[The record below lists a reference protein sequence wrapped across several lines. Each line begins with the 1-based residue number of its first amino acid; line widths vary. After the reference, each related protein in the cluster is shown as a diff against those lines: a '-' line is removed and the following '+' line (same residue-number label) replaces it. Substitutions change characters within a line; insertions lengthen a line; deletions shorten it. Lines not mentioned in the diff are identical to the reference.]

1 MLHEFYFFNFP
12 QKKFFRNKEKNCP
25 RFFVSAATC
34 RESLEE
40 DKDSPLA
47 INRLIPSPLQTDQ
60 LEENSSRA
68 VTFQDRDA
76 RGFEA
81 QEEGSSKE
89 RLAQVPAAALQEEG
103 EEEGSKT
110 EEPSQPTD
118 KESTFVKLASSE
130 LDVILD
136 NCEESAH
143 KPQQQQH
150 NEFLKKFDI
159 ANNNNNNNTLKN
171 CDNTRQGVFLRELL
185 HGKLALAAAAAAVAH
200 RHRGPSDRFGPPFA
214 HIAPLP
220 AFHGAA
226 YPPPSFCSFPQ
237 GQLPRPYLYG
247 APHRSFPGPHRFPMM
262 EPTLLAKSNDY
273 ASSAAVRHNNNELKD
288 TSNTAV
294 AEAAMA
300 ATSAFMT
307 QLFKM
312 RQDMALNMSMDAG
325 SSASEREDADNELM
339 MDESG
344 KNNNEDD
351 LEEEEELEEAPMD
364 LQKAPR
370 RRTSTDD
377 DGRHSVGSDVDLN
390 GSDPRSPSSDAGLSV
405 SSSGKDASTKSARLE
420 HIVNSMRSSPHPAH
434 PNNAVP
440 IVNGCKKRKLY
451 QPVQHESRISA
462 LHAND
467 SHKDIEETDYKKK
480 RNDENEDPDMDL
492 RSAAS
497 LHRRE
502 KQSATDFTN
511 PLLNGPPPPPANLPP
526 ALQVHYMEMARRFIQ
541 EQQDKLTKEAITK
554 EILNDTINKNT
565 DIADRIAAISP
576 ELKGL
581 ADVLKSEIAASL
593 TVIIDSI
600 VGKFLHARRQGQQQQ
615 QQLHHQQQLQQQ
627 QQQQQ
632 HHHQRPHLPFGKPF
646 PMGDDLL
653 STGSVLPPPPALK
666 QQGHTPSGRAPQ
678 VRDRSTP
685 RVPGAAPLSI
695 SNTMLAPKMTNSIAS
710 STSTS
715 PFPLLPTLRQAPNS
729 VDIRDI
735 RERNNSDRASPY
747 GGSSPSPLSRGH
759 EDDLEEGLPSGEQDE
774 ALSLVV
780 TPKKRRHKVT
790 DTRITPRTMSRVLGG
805 DSPVDLHKQ
814 FGGGNGFFGLAK
826 TSDLLSARAVPG
838 MNAPPPPMFPGL
850 PPPGF
855 LPTSVAI
862 PNPTLAD
869 FAAFTSSFYSPP
881 NPSVTSSAPTTT
893 TPPVRDSGRKHMA
906 SPLSP
911 EKRHRDR
918 HRSSGGSDSP
928 LSHQSLLSRHT
939 AVDFAAQLRE
949 ERNKEA
955 EEFASSL
962 PYLSGKF
969 NLCFCVLIHLLIF

>member
-1 MLHEFYFFNFP
+1 
-12 QKKFFRNKEKNCP
+12 
-25 RFFVSAATC
+25 
-34 RESLEE
+34 
-40 DKDSPLA
+40 
-47 INRLIPSPLQTDQ
+47 
-60 LEENSSRA
+60 
-68 VTFQDRDA
+68 
-76 RGFEA
+76 
-81 QEEGSSKE
+81 
-89 RLAQVPAAALQEEG
+89 
-103 EEEGSKT
+103 
-110 EEPSQPTD
+110 
-118 KESTFVKLASSE
+118 
-130 LDVILD
+130 
-136 NCEESAH
+136 
-143 KPQQQQH
+143 
-150 NEFLKKFDI
+150 
-159 ANNNNNNNTLKN
+159 
-171 CDNTRQGVFLRELL
+171 
-185 HGKLALAAAAAAVAH
+185 
-200 RHRGPSDRFGPPFA
+200 
-214 HIAPLP
+214 
-220 AFHGAA
+220 
-226 YPPPSFCSFPQ
+226 
-237 GQLPRPYLYG
+237 
-247 APHRSFPGPHRFPMM
+247 MM
-262 EPTLLAKSNDY
+262 EPTLLAKSGDY

-288 TSNTAV
+288 SSNTAV

-339 MDESG
+339 MDEG
-344 KNNNEDD
+344 KNNNNDDED

-370 RRTSTDD
+370 HRTSTDD
-377 DGRHSVGSDVDLN
+377 DGRHSAQSDVDLN

-434 PNNAVP
+434 PNNAAP

-451 QPVQHESRISA
+451 QPVQHESRISSF
-462 LHAND
+462 LSND
-467 SHKDIEETDYKKK
+467 NNKDIEETDFKKK

-511 PLLNGPPPPPANLPP
+511 PLLNGPLPPPANLPP

-600 VGKFLHARRQGQQQQ
+600 VGKFLHQRRQGQQQQ
-615 QQLHHQQQLQQQ
+615 HQQQLQQQ
-627 QQQQQ
+627 QQHLQQQ
-632 HHHQRPHLPFGKPF
+632 QQLQQRQHLPLFGKSF
-646 PMGDDLL
+646 SIREDLL
-653 STGSVLPPPPALK
+653 SPGTQQLPPPPALK

-685 RVPGAAPLSI
+685 RVPGTAPLSI
-695 SNTMLAPKMTNSIAS
+695 TNTMLAPKVTNSIAS

-715 PFPLLPTLRQAPNS
+715 PFPLLPTLRAAPNS
-729 VDIRDI
+729 VDIKDI
-735 RERNNSDRASPY
+735 IERNNSDRASPY
-747 GGSSPSPLSRGH
+747 GGSSPSPLGRNH
-759 EDDLEEGLPSGEQDE
+759 DDDLEDGGLPSGEQDE

-814 FGGGNGFFGLAK
+814 FGAGNGFFGMPKSSA
-826 TSDLLSARAVPG
+826 DLLSARTVPG
-838 MNAPPPPMFPGL
+838 MNAPPPPLFPGM

-862 PNPTLAD
+862 PNPLAD

-881 NPSVTSSAPTTT
+881 NPAVTSSAPTTTT
-893 TPPVRDSGRKHMA
+893 TPPVRDSGRKSMA
-906 SPLSP
+906 SPMSP

-939 AVDFAAQLRE
+939 SSVDYAAQLRE

-955 EEFASSL
+955 EEFASSI
-962 PYLSGKF
+962 PYLSGK
-969 NLCFCVLIHLLIF
+969 

>member
-1 MLHEFYFFNFP
+1 
-12 QKKFFRNKEKNCP
+12 
-25 RFFVSAATC
+25 
-34 RESLEE
+34 
-40 DKDSPLA
+40 
-47 INRLIPSPLQTDQ
+47 
-60 LEENSSRA
+60 
-68 VTFQDRDA
+68 
-76 RGFEA
+76 
-81 QEEGSSKE
+81 
-89 RLAQVPAAALQEEG
+89 
-103 EEEGSKT
+103 
-110 EEPSQPTD
+110 
-118 KESTFVKLASSE
+118 
-130 LDVILD
+130 
-136 NCEESAH
+136 
-143 KPQQQQH
+143 
-150 NEFLKKFDI
+150 
-159 ANNNNNNNTLKN
+159 
-171 CDNTRQGVFLRELL
+171 
-185 HGKLALAAAAAAVAH
+185 
-200 RHRGPSDRFGPPFA
+200 
-214 HIAPLP
+214 
-220 AFHGAA
+220 
-226 YPPPSFCSFPQ
+226 
-237 GQLPRPYLYG
+237 
-247 APHRSFPGPHRFPMM
+247 
-262 EPTLLAKSNDY
+262 
-273 ASSAAVRHNNNELKD
+273 
-288 TSNTAV
+288 
-294 AEAAMA
+294 
-300 ATSAFMT
+300 
-307 QLFKM
+307 
-312 RQDMALNMSMDAG
+312 
-325 SSASEREDADNELM
+325 
-339 MDESG
+339 
-344 KNNNEDD
+344 
-351 LEEEEELEEAPMD
+351 LEEAPMD

-370 RRTSTDD
+370 HRTSTDE
-377 DGRHSVGSDVDLN
+377 DGRHSAASDVDLN

-434 PNNAVP
+434 PNNSAP

-451 QPVQHESRISA
+451 QPVQHESSRISA
-462 LHAND
+462 LLSND
-467 SHKDIEETDYKKK
+467 NNKGDIEEIDSKKK

-502 KQSATDFTN
+502 KLSATDFTN

-600 VGKFLHARRQGQQQQ
+600 VGKFLHAKRQGQQQF
-615 QQLHHQQQLQQQ
+615 HHQQQLQHQQ

-632 HHHQRPHLPFGKPF
+632 HQRAHLPFGKSF

-653 STGSVLPPPPALK
+653 STGTPLPPPPALK

-685 RVPGAAPLSI
+685 RVPGTAPLSI
-695 SNTMLAPKMTNSIAS
+695 TSTLLAPKVTNSIAS

-715 PFPLLPTLRQAPNS
+715 PFPLLPTLRAAPNS
-729 VDIRDI
+729 VDI

-747 GGSSPSPLSRGH
+747 GISSPSPRGH
-759 EDDLEEGLPSGEQDE
+759 DDDLEDGGLPSGEQDE

-814 FGGGNGFFGLAK
+814 FGNGNGFFGMTK
-826 TSDLLSARAVPG
+826 SSDLLSSRTVPG
-838 MNAPPPPMFPGL
+838 MNAPPPPPLFPGF

-893 TPPVRDSGRKHMA
+893 TPPVRDSGRKPLA
-906 SPLSP
+906 SPHSP

-928 LSHQSLLSRHT
+928 LSHNSLLSRH
-939 AVDFAAQLRE
+939 ASVDFAAQLRE
-949 ERNKEA
+949 ERTREA
-955 EEFASSL
+955 EEF
-962 PYLSGKF
+962 PYLSGKS
-969 NLCFCVLIHLLIF
+969 CSFC